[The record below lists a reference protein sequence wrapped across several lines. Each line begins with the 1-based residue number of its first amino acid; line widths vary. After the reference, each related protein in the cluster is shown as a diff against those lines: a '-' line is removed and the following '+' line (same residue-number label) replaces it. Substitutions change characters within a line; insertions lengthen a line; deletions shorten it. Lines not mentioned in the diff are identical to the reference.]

1 MHFGNIPGGP
11 ISQLKAREDRP
22 VGVSLCTA
30 FSLLLFRMLNVSQI
44 EEAIVTAMA
53 LRDRFPD
60 TLAGFDLVTGFL
72 LQLQVNP

>member
-1 MHFGNIPGGP
+1 
-11 ISQLKAREDRP
+11 
-22 VGVSLCTA
+22 
-30 FSLLLFRMLNVSQI
+30 MLNVSQI